1 MIEVVEAVLGLVGDL
16 TDDVRIGEMTFDAGP
31 LLVVGNLPSAA
42 DVVDK
47 EGTGRPI
54 FWAFCL
60 RNMNPAAL
68 LHNMHIV

>member
-1 MIEVVEAVLGLVGDL
+1 VIEVVEAGLGLVGDL
-16 TDDVRIGEMTFDAGP
+16 TDDVRLGEMTCDAGK

-54 FWAFCL
+54 FWSF
-60 RNMNPAAL
+60 
-68 LHNMHIV
+68 